1 MTLNKPTRAQL
12 SSINLGIAITLW
24 LVAGLFRSIP
34 TLGEIATLTL
44 ASFFSLLAVWSKVEL
59 RGKNLLL
66 ISISI
71 ALFVYTFAFSPFLG
85 RSLVQ
90 AFYFFVAALI
100 FICFTT
106 AQKQD
111 SAQISVTYKVFLF
124 FGTLHALALI
134 ALYLEKPI
142 RVTGLMED
150 YSQASLL
157 ILFAFALNYARLK
170 TSSYFSAICLVLFLG
185 FFTTFSRTANA
196 LLALFLFSL
205 FWFEWRHGRIGHI
218 VKTVTIV
225 LLSLVSVYLY
235 PKLINLATINRGGLS
250 QFNTLNSR
258 TIYWESAWNAIK
270 EKPIVGHGLG
280 NFEWT
285 GIKEARPFKV
295 IHHVHNDY
303 LQIWHDLGIFWL
315 AVLLLT
321 LAWLLLRNIPV
332 QTIFGKKLSTSHIS
346 EEGYISWVLLCC
358 LALYMSINF
367 ALYSIP
373 LQAGILLCLLRIQYA
388 R

>member
-1 MTLNKPTRAQL
+1 MTLLLT
-12 SSINLGIAITLW
+12 
-24 LVAGLFRSIP
+24 AGLFRSIP
-34 TLGEIATLTL
+34 TLGEIGLLSL
-44 ASFFSLLAVWSKVEL
+44 AIFFSVLAVWGKIEL
-59 RGKNLLL
+59 RSRSLLL
-66 ISISI
+66 FSISI
-71 ALFVYTFAFSPFLG
+71 TLLLHTLALSPFIG

-90 AFYFFVAALI
+90 AFYFFTVALI
-100 FICFTT
+100 FICFTS
-106 AQKQD
+106 AQKEKPELT
-111 SAQISVTYKVFLF
+111 SATYKVFLF

-134 ALYLEKPI
+134 ALYLEKPV

-157 ILFAFALNYARLK
+157 ILFAFALNYSRLK
-170 TSSYFSAICLVLFLG
+170 ESKYFSAISLILFLG

-205 FWFEWRHGRIGHI
+205 IWFEWRHGELKHI
-218 VKTVTIV
+218 LKISAIV
-225 LLSLVSVYLY
+225 LFGLFSVYLY
-235 PKLINLATINRGGLS
+235 PKLIDLSTVDRGGLS
-250 QFNTLNSR
+250 QFSTLNSR

-303 LQIWHDLGIFWL
+303 LQVWHDLGIFWL
-315 AVLLLT
+315 ALLLLT
-321 LAWLLLRNIPV
+321 LAWLLLRNLPL
-332 QTIFGKKLSTSHIS
+332 QTLFGEKTETSQVT
-346 EEGYISWVLLCC
+346 EEGYISWVLLSC
-358 LALYMSINF
+358 LALYMVINF

-373 LQAGILLCLLRIQYA
+373 IQAGIILCLLRIRHA